1 MATKLQISLY
11 SYHSIMDFCFERIP
25 QNKTEGCDTKNT
37 KLSVWCDK
45 KQKTTKTKHTRLSVN
60 VRMKVK
66 VNEQLLCAMYCDS

>member
-1 MATKLQISLY
+1 
-11 SYHSIMDFCFERIP
+11 MDFCFERIP

-45 KQKTTKTKHTRLSVN
+45 KQKTKKNNTKLSAK

-66 VNEQLLCAMYCDS
+66 VNEQQLCATFCDSWNKLCT